1 MKRKTKMLG
10 AMQLLEVLGKE
21 KVGVQDNQVLLMMSL
36 IKIVVTVQLKV

>member
-1 MKRKTKMLG
+1 MLG

-21 KVGVQDNQVLLMMSL
+21 RVGVQDNQVLLMMSL